1 MTEQEIHRYNA
12 VYNILFCRPGAVL
25 KYPPSM
31 FSEKENPKMNM
42 QKLANTFQAAHRNGT
57 VSHVTDYSFKFTI
70 QPKKDT
76 DKPKEVIYYESYFLE
91 L

>member
-1 MTEQEIHRYNA
+1 MRSATQAERDSVN
-12 VYNILFCRPGAVL
+12 
-25 KYPPSM
+25 KYVQSISM
-31 FSEKENPKMNM
+31 STGINFYDNMHITDM
-42 QKLANTFQAAHRNGT
+42 QKLANMFQAAHRNGT

>member
-1 MTEQEIHRYNA
+1 MRCATQTERESINKYVQSISISTGINFYYNFH
-12 VYNILFCRPGAVL
+12 ITD
-25 KYPPSM
+25 
-31 FSEKENPKMNM
+31 M

-57 VSHVTDYSFKFTI
+57 VSHITDYSFKFTI

>member
-1 MTEQEIHRYNA
+1 MTD
-12 VYNILFCRPGAVL
+12 
-25 KYPPSM
+25 
-31 FSEKENPKMNM
+31 M
-42 QKLANTFQAAHRNGT
+42 QKLANMFQAAHRNGT

-76 DKPKEVIYYESYFLE
+76 DKPKEAIYYESYFLE

>member
-1 MTEQEIHRYNA
+1 MRCATQTERESIN
-12 VYNILFCRPGAVL
+12 
-25 KYPPSM
+25 KYVQSISISTGIN
-31 FSEKENPKMNM
+31 FYDNLHTTNM
-42 QKLANTFQAAHRNGT
+42 QKLANAFQAAHRNGT